1 VAVFRGKSREKE
13 LKMVRKVRKG
23 AKRSFLVGTAHFF
36 PFSYRASLSRY
47 VKIAHTVLFEG
58 PLDEKD
64 MAKVVNAG
72 CEEDD
77 TRNIL
82 DDLDTRTIDRITGAL
97 DSPGRER
104 FPFLFFHERP
114 ATAKDRLYAMVRGMK
129 PWMAFF
135 AIWSKFLEKKGWR
148 YSVDLEA
155 YNIAVEMGKRIV
167 FLETIEEQIEVLES
181 LSHEKIVDF
190 LKRVDRW
197 DEYAQL
203 YLECYLDGDL
213 ERLWSMR
220 GVFPTRHRSV
230 IDRRDRILFE
240 RMLPYLEEGD
250 TVAFVGAPHISGISE
265 MLHAYGYQIEGQYL
279 NWGRIE

>member
-1 VAVFRGKSREKE
+1 VFRGKSREKE

-23 AKRSFLVGTAHFF
+23 ARRSFLVGTAHFF
-36 PFSYRASLSRY
+36 PYSFRASLSRY

-58 PLDEKD
+58 PLDEEH
-64 MAKVVNAG
+64 MAEVVNAG
-72 CEEDD
+72 YEEDN
-77 TRNIL
+77 TKNIL
-82 DDLDTRTIDRITGAL
+82 DGLDRRSIDRITGEL
-97 DSPGRER
+97 DSPGRDR
-104 FPFLFFHERP
+104 FPFLFLHERP
-114 ATAKDRLYAMVRGMK
+114 SAAKDRVYAMWKGMK

-155 YNIAVEMGKRIV
+155 YNIAVQMGKRIV

-197 DEYAQL
+197 DAYAQQ

-230 IDRRDRILFE
+230 IDRRDWIFCE

-250 TVAFVGAPHISGISE
+250 AVVFVGAPHISGISE
-265 MLHAYGYQIEGQYL
+265 MLHADGYQIESQYL

>member
-1 VAVFRGKSREKE
+1 MFRRSREKE
-13 LKMVRKVRKG
+13 LKMVRKIRKD
-23 AKRSFLVGTAHFF
+23 AERSYLVGTAHFF
-36 PFSYRASLSRY
+36 PYSFKASLSRY
-47 VKIAHTVLFEG
+47 VKIARTVLFEG
-58 PLDEKD
+58 PLDED
-64 MAKVVNAG
+64 SMAKVVNAG

-77 TRNIL
+77 AKNIL
-82 DDLDTRTIDRITGAL
+82 DVLDARAIDRIAGEL
-97 DSPGRER
+97 HSPGRDR

-114 ATAKDRLYAMVRGMK
+114 RTAKDRIHAMTRGMK

-135 AIWSKFLEKKGWR
+135 TMWSKFLEKKGWR

-167 FLETIEEQIEVLES
+167 FLETIEEQIEVLEG

-197 DEYAQL
+197 DEYAQQ

-230 IDRRDRILFE
+230 IDRRDRIFCE

-250 TVAFVGAPHISGISE
+250 AVVFVGAPHISGISE
-265 MLHAYGYQIEGQYL
+265 MLHANGYQIEGQYL
-279 NWGRIE
+279 NLDRME